1 MDMLSKI
8 EQHSKLD
15 SEIKEKLQELS
26 EWLWALVD
34 EDGLE
39 VDVNPYNCSCE
50 EVQTWFICNDVLYI
64 NLEYIDE
71 WEGYDSHTNITIP
84 TSWLGMSKE
93 EIKPLAI
100 KNILDYNEHEL
111 KSNFDYI
118 KTMAIKLG
126 LIKEGE

>member
-1 MDMLSKI
+1 MSMLSKI

-26 EWLWALVD
+26 EWLWGLVD
-34 EDGLE
+34 EDRLE
-39 VDVNPYNCSCE
+39 VDVNMYDLSYGD
-50 EVQTWFICNDVLYI
+50 EVVSWVISD
-64 NLEYIDE
+64 
-71 WEGYDSHTNITIP
+71 TNISIHLECTGWDNISSTILVIP
-84 TSWLGMSKE
+84 CEWLGMTKE

-100 KNILDYNEHEL
+100 KNILDYNEQEL